1 MTGPYVRYELIT
13 MYNADIIIAN
23 VNIGLL
29 INTLRVFTYFPK
41 APLSESKLKSESD
54 PKVLKLLDEEF
65 DAFPKTLPITGTNS
79 KL

>member
-1 MTGPYVRYELIT
+1 
-13 MYNADIIIAN
+13 MYRAETIIIN

-29 INTLRVFTYFPK
+29 IKIFKAFTYLLK